1 MARCGDCAP
10 AILGLEGRGSCVASS
25 RRSRPLVSAGATR
38 WAEVMTPRG
47 VRALSRPAV
56 TLEWSAWV
64 VTRGRVSDH
73 EHDGV
78 ARVPVGTINHFLYQR
93 REIWSPLPH

>member
-1 MARCGDCAP
+1 MSDHDYGWRPYVSVAT
-10 AILGLEGRGSCVASS
+10 LGLEGRGSCVASS
-25 RRSRPLVSAGATR
+25 RRSRPVVSAGATR

-64 VTRGRVSDH
+64 VTRGRVFHQVGPFEFVDTTR
-73 EHDGV
+73 
-78 ARVPVGTINHFLYQR
+78 ARA
-93 REIWSPLPH
+93 